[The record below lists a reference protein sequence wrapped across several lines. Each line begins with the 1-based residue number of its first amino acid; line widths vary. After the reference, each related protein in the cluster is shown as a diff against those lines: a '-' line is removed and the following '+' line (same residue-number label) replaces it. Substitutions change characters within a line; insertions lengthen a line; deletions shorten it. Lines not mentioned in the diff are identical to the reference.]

1 MIPVKSRESTRKIA
15 YGAVIAA
22 LYVALTVVF
31 APISFGAIQI
41 RVAEVLI
48 IMPLFTGAAVPGLF
62 IGCLLANI
70 MGGAII
76 WDVIFGSIA
85 TLTGAALGYALRK
98 NRWLVP
104 IPTVVAN
111 SIAVPLILKYG
122 YRLDL
127 PLGLEVIYVAVG
139 EISGCYVL
147 GELLASALLRYKTF
161 RK

>member
-31 APISFGAIQI
+31 AISFGAIQV
-41 RVAEVLI
+41 RVAEVLT

-104 IPTVVAN
+104 IPTFVAN
-111 SIAVPLILKYG
+111 SIAVPLVLKYG

-139 EISGCYVL
+139 EIIGCYVL

>member
-31 APISFGAIQI
+31 APISFGAIQV
-41 RVAEVLI
+41 RVAEVLT

-111 SIAVPLILKYG
+111 SIAVPLVLKYG

-139 EISGCYVL
+139 EIIGCYVL